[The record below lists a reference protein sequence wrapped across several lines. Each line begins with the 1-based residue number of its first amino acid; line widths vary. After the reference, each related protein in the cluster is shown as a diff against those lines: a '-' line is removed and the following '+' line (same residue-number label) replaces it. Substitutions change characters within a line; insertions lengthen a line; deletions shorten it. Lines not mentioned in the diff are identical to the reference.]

1 MRNLIYLLL
10 WSVLGWACSSNNQQP
25 VEESQKDTLGLNEIS
40 HKIRKNPLNA
50 ELFNK
55 RAGIYWQLQFADS
68 AINDATIALRLDSMN
83 DDYAIQLAEYYF
95 KSLKIKEANTV
106 LQNFLKRKPES
117 LKVLTRIGKYYS
129 YLKDYKKAK
138 EYIDKALTINPQY
151 ADAHFIKGVILT
163 ETNQPKE
170 AIKAFMDV
178 IQYNPDDA
186 EAYMMLGLLHQ
197 ELNDSIA
204 LQYYRTV
211 TRMQPNDPQAYYN
224 IGFYYQ
230 ENKNYSKALESY
242 NYILRKINKKY
253 SNALFNQGYIYMMY
267 LKDYGKAMSYFDSVM
282 QLEPNR
288 VEAVYNK
295 GYCYELIHDYTSAR
309 SMYIKAKSIVPN
321 YELAIE
327 GLNRLDKKSN

>member
-1 MRNLIYLLL
+1 MRGIIYLLFI
-10 WSVLGWACSSNNQQP
+10 SVLVWACSNNVNNSIDKSNND
-25 VEESQKDTLGLNEIS
+25 SLGLIDIS
-40 HKIRKNPLNA
+40 QKIRKNPLNA

-55 RAGIYWQLQFADS
+55 RAGIYWQLQFTDS
-68 AINDATIALRLDSMN
+68 AINDANIALRLDSMN
-83 DDYAIQLAEYYF
+83 DDYALQLAEYYF
-95 KSLKIKEANTV
+95 KSLKINEASSV

-117 LKVLTRIGKYYS
+117 LKVLTRLGKYYS
-129 YLKDYKKAK
+129 YLKDYNKAK
-138 EYIDKALTINPQY
+138 EYIDKALTIDPQY
-151 ADAHFIKGVILT
+151 ADAHFVKGVVLT

-186 EAYMMLGLLHQ
+186 EAYMMLGLLNQ

-211 TRMQPNDPQAYYN
+211 TRMRPKDPQAYYN
-224 IGFYYQ
+224 IGYFYQ
-230 ENKNYSKALESY
+230 ENKNYTKALETY
-242 NYILRKINKKY
+242 NYILRNINKKY
-253 SNALFNQGYIYMMY
+253 SNAFFNQGYIYMMY
-267 LKDYGKAMSYFDSVM
+267 LKDYGKAMAYFDSVM

-295 GYCYELIHDYTSAR
+295 GYCYESIHDYTSAR

-327 GLNRLDKKSN
+327 GLNRLDQKK